1 MRASVAVCGLVAALA
16 MCAVARGADWDHD
29 ANIER
34 AVGEAVASY
43 RQGGMAG
50 MEKLVAACY
59 ASIDEP
65 DDKDEQLLRLE
76 SCASMDFAA
85 YRIDRSLARSE
96 GRAIT
101 AFFSA
106 ELIMARMDRLSGF
119 LPAPGVENEVVRAWS
134 RAATEALERAGP
146 L

>member
-1 MRASVAVCGLVAALA
+1 MRASVAVCGVVAGLAISAL
-16 MCAVARGADWDHD
+16 ARGADWDHD
-29 ANIER
+29 ANIEL
-34 AVGEAVASY
+34 AVSEAVNAY
-43 RQGGMAG
+43 RQDGMAG

-59 ASIDEP
+59 AAIDEA
-65 DDKDEQLLRLE
+65 DDKDDQLRRLE

-85 YRIDRSLARSE
+85 YRVDRSRAKSE

-106 ELIMARMDRLSGF
+106 ELIMSRMDRLSGF

-134 RAATEALERAGP
+134 RAATQALERAGP